1 MSFRF
6 QTAGFADY
14 AAVVSA
20 PAMLRIA
27 IPAWRLRCKSVA
39 SEPVSLGLS
48 REEIQKI
55 FDRDLNPWKKRRSL
69 TQREEQQKD
78 MALRLRTALYP
89 KGALFS
95 H

>member
-1 MSFRF
+1 MSYRF
-6 QTAGFADY
+6 QSAGFADY

-20 PAMLRIA
+20 PAVLRIA
-27 IPAWRLRCKSVA
+27 IPSWRLRFRSVA
-39 SEPVSLGLS
+39 TEPAPLGLS

-55 FDRDLNPWKKRRSL
+55 FDRDLNPWKRRRSL

-78 MALRLRTALYP
+78 MASRLRAALYP
-89 KGALFS
+89 QGALFS